1 MLWIVLSKNP
11 MNLTTRQLQAF
22 DALQQHLSFTRAAQ
36 QCCLSQPAFSALI
49 QGLEQG
55 LGAQLFERSTR
66 HVVLTR
72 AGQDFL
78 PHAQRLLAGIDQAV
92 SALQGAAQ
100 LRASRVTVALLPSLA
115 AHWLPAV
122 LAAFAQTHPRIQ
134 VQVRDALN
142 TPCLESVQQGLADWA
157 LCTANTRHPDLHAA
171 AVAEETFY
179 LVCPRTHRLALNE
192 ATVTAQALRDLPF
205 VQLAAHTSVRASV
218 EQWQAQV
225 YGQPT
230 LATCMEVEQLATVM
244 GMVRAGLG
252 VSLVP
257 ALSLAYFQDPDIAI
271 RRLEGVA
278 PSRTIYWVRHRHQG
292 LGPAAQAFYASA
304 QQSLQDWLQGQVEPV
319 TRA

>member
-1 MLWIVLSKNP
+1 
-11 MNLTTRQLQAF
+11 MNLSTRQLQAF
-22 DALQQHLSFTRAAQ
+22 AALHQHLSFTRAAQ

-66 HVVLTR
+66 HVVPTR
-72 AGQDFL
+72 AGEDFL
-78 PHAQRLLAGIDQAV
+78 PHAQRLLADIDQAV
-92 SALQGAAQ
+92 QSLQGAAQ

-122 LAAFAQTHPRIQ
+122 LAEFAQTHPQIQ

-142 TPCLESVQQGLADWA
+142 TPCLESVQQGQADWA
-157 LCTANTRHPDLHAA
+157 LCTALARHPDLHAA
-171 AVAEETFY
+171 AVAEESFY
-179 LVCPRTHRLALNE
+179 LVLPRLHPLAQRS
-192 ATVTAQALRDLPF
+192 APIDAQALRTLPF

-218 EQWQAQV
+218 ELWQAQV
-225 YGQPT
+225 FGKPA
-230 LATCMEVEQLATVM
+230 LRTCMEVEQLATVM

-257 ALSLAYFQDPDIAI
+257 ALSLAYFQDPGIAI
-271 RRLEGVA
+271 RQLVGVA

-304 QQSLQDWLQGQVEPV
+304 QHSLQAWLQGQADPV
-319 TRA
+319 TRTT

>member
-1 MLWIVLSKNP
+1 

-22 DALQQHLSFTRAAQ
+22 AALHQQLSFTRAAQ

-78 PHAQRLLAGIDQAV
+78 PHAQRLLAGIEQAV
-92 SALQGAAQ
+92 QELQGAAQ

-122 LAAFAQTHPRIQ
+122 LADFAQTHPHIQ

-142 TPCLESVQQGLADWA
+142 TPCLESVQQGQADWA
-157 LCTANTRHPDLHAA
+157 LCTALARHPDLHAA
-171 AVAEETFY
+171 AVAEESFY
-179 LVCPRTHRLALNE
+179 LICPRAHPLAQMQ
-192 ATVTAQALRDLPF
+192 APIHAQALQSHPF
-205 VQLAAHTSVRASV
+205 VQMAAHTSVRASV
-218 EQWQAQV
+218 DLWQAQV
-225 YGQPT
+225 FGKPVLQ
-230 LATCMEVEQLATVM
+230 TCMEVEQLATVM

-257 ALSLAYFQDPDIAI
+257 ALSLAYFQDPGIAI
-271 RRLEGVA
+271 RRLVDTA

-304 QQSLQDWLQGQVEPV
+304 QQSLQEWLQGQSGPAMH
-319 TRA
+319 TA

>member
-1 MLWIVLSKNP
+1 

-22 DALQQHLSFTRAAQ
+22 EALHQHLSFTRAAQ

-78 PHAQRLLAGIDQAV
+78 PHAQRLLAGIDQALQ
-92 SALQGAAQ
+92 SLQGAAQ

-122 LAAFAQTHPRIQ
+122 LAEFAQTHPRIQ

-157 LCTANTRHPDLHAA
+157 LCTALARHPDLHAQ
-171 AVAEETFY
+171 AVAEESYY
-179 LVCPRTHRLALNE
+179 LVCARDHALAQM
-192 ATVTAQALRDLPF
+192 QAPIAAGTLLGLPF

-218 EQWQAQV
+218 DQWQAQV
-225 YGQPT
+225 YGKPALQ
-230 LATCMEVEQLATVM
+230 TCMEVEQLATVM

-257 ALSLAYFQDPDIAI
+257 ALSLAYFQDPGIAI
-271 RRLEGVA
+271 RRLEGLA
-278 PSRTIYWVRHRHQG
+278 PQRTIYWVRHRHQG
-292 LGPAAQAFYASA
+292 LGPAAQAFYESA
-304 QQSLQDWLQGQVEPV
+304 QHSLQAWLQGQADPF

>member
-1 MLWIVLSKNP
+1 
-11 MNLTTRQLQAF
+11 MNLSTRQLQAF
-22 DALQQHLSFTRAAQ
+22 AALHQHLSFTRAAQ

-66 HVVLTR
+66 HVVPTR
-72 AGQDFL
+72 AGEDFL
-78 PHAQRLLAGIDQAV
+78 PHAQRLLADIEQAV
-92 SALQGAAQ
+92 QSLQGAAQ

-122 LAAFAQTHPRIQ
+122 LAEFAQTHPQIQ

-142 TPCLESVQQGLADWA
+142 TPCLESVQQGQADWA
-157 LCTANTRHPDLHAA
+157 LCTALARHSDLHAA
-171 AVAEETFY
+171 AVAEESFY
-179 LVCPRTHRLALNE
+179 LVLPRTHPLAQQR
-192 ATVTAQALRDLPF
+192 APIDAQALRSLPF

-218 EQWQAQV
+218 ELWQAQV
-225 YGQPT
+225 FGTPT
-230 LATCMEVEQLATVM
+230 LRTCMEVEQLATVM

-257 ALSLAYFQDPDIAI
+257 ALSLAYFQDPGIAI
-271 RRLEGVA
+271 RQLVGVA

-304 QQSLQDWLQGQVEPV
+304 QHSLQAWLQGQADPAAR
-319 TRA
+319 TT

>member
-1 MLWIVLSKNP
+1 

-22 DALQQHLSFTRAAQ
+22 EALHQHLSFTRAAQ

-92 SALQGAAQ
+92 QSLQGAAQ

-122 LAAFAQTHPRIQ
+122 LAGFAQTHPQIQ

-157 LCTANTRHPDLHAA
+157 LCTALARQPDLHAQ
-171 AVAEETFY
+171 AVAEESFY
-179 LVCPRTHRLALNE
+179 LVCPRAHALARTQ
-192 ATVTAQALRDLPF
+192 APIAAQTLRGLPF

-218 EQWQAQV
+218 DQWQAQV
-225 YGQPT
+225 YGKPALQ
-230 LATCMEVEQLATVM
+230 TCMEVEQLATVM

-257 ALSLAYFQDPDIAI
+257 ALSLAYFQDPGIAI
-271 RRLEGVA
+271 RRLEGLA
-278 PSRTIYWVRHRHQG
+278 PARTIYWVRHRHQS
-292 LGPAAQAFYASA
+292 LGPAAQAFYDSA
-304 QQSLQDWLQGQVEPV
+304 QQSLQEWLQGQADPL